1 MVTLIDYQCGNLRS
15 VQQALEA
22 CGADV
27 SVSSSPE
34 GISRAQKLVL
44 PGVGAFPVGM
54 SNLRSLGLDEA
65 IKERVQAGVPLL
77 GICLGMQ
84 LLFES
89 STEHGGDTGL
99 GLIKGNVVQIQVPD
113 RRVKL
118 PNVGWAPL
126 HVEKNDPLL
135 VEDDYFYFVHSYY
148 AMLRDP
154 SALLATAEYEGLRFC
169 AAVSQGNVWGMQFH
183 PENSANSG
191 LRILNRFSHL

>member
-1 MVTLIDYQCGNLRS
+1 MVTVIDYQCGNLRS
-15 VQQALEA
+15 VQQALVA

-27 SVSSSPE
+27 KVSSSPDD
-34 GISRAQKLVL
+34 ILRAQKLVL

-99 GLIKGNVVQIQVPD
+99 GLIQGHVIQIELPD
-113 RRVKL
+113 HRVKL
-118 PNVGWAPL
+118 PNVGWVPVQ
-126 HVEKNDPLL
+126 VEKHDAVLS
-135 VEDDYFYFVHSYY
+135 EGDYFYFVHSYH
-148 AMLRDP
+148 AIVQD
-154 SALLATAEYEGLRFC
+154 SSVSLATAEYEGLRFC

-183 PENSANSG
+183 PENSASSG
-191 LRILNRFSHL
+191 LSVLKRFIEL